1 MRANPRRARA
11 PPFVWHG
18 LVSLSARA
26 DLKLLNFS
34 IILLIIGLLGLFI
47 TRKNAI
53 MLLIAL
59 ELLILSV
66 NINFIFSSLF
76 LDDLLGIIYSLIN
89 LTSAA
94 SGSAIGLAL
103 LIYL

>member
-1 MRANPRRARA
+1 M
-11 PPFVWHG
+11 
-18 LVSLSARA
+18 LVFLTFST
-26 DLKLLNFS
+26 LLF
-34 IILLIIGLLGLFI
+34 LIGILGLFL

-53 MLLIAL
+53 MILICL

-66 NINFIFSSLF
+66 NINFIIGSIF

-94 SGSAIGLAL
+94 SESAIGLAL
-103 LIYL
+103 LILFYRIKGGISLDLISFLKA

>member
-1 MRANPRRARA
+1 MLI
-11 PPFVWHG
+11 F
-18 LVSLSARA
+18 LIFSSL
-26 DLKLLNFS
+26 LF
-34 IILLIIGLLGLFI
+34 LIGILGLFL

-53 MLLIAL
+53 MILICL

-66 NINFIFSSLF
+66 NINFIIGSIF

-94 SGSAIGLAL
+94 SESALGLAL
-103 LIYL
+103 LILLYRIKGGISLDSISFLKA